1 MWLREKEGSLPSSDC
16 FSILNVVGTS
26 EEFVIAKSFEAVLPT
41 NRELKSKFVFSI
53 VMKGY
58 LPIALSFKTEVCS
71 AAPSVSFISNVVIKT
86 FAVSDS

>member
-1 MWLREKEGSLPSSDC
+1 MPSSES
-16 FSILNVVGTS
+16 FSILKVVGTS
-26 EEFVIAKSFEAVLPT
+26 EELVMVKSLEEVLPT

-71 AAPSVSFISNVVIKT
+71 AEPSANLMSIVVIKT